1 VFFMHNP
8 EGVSL
13 GRTRVATGHRS
24 SPLRTGQA
32 QDSGLGT
39 HTLMPVRR
47 SRRSVHWQWPG
58 PNLNRAVRAQRQ
70 RHVRLRCF

>member
-1 VFFMHNP
+1 MFFMHNP
-8 EGVSL
+8 E

-24 SPLRTGQA
+24 SPLRAGQA
-32 QDSGLGT
+32 RDSGLGT

-47 SRRSVHWQWPG
+47 SRSVHWQWPG

-70 RHVRLRCF
+70 RHVRLGCF